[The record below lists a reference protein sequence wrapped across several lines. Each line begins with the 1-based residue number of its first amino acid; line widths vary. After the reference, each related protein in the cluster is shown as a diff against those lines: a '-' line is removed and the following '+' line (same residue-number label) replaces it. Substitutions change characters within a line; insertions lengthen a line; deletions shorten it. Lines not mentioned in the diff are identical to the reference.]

1 MRWNEFLDTANRLV
15 RGATEGDWRSA
26 VSRGY
31 YSVFHF
37 FRDLLT
43 AHGVNIG
50 QGGTSHF
57 NLYSGLANC
66 GDASVANIAARI
78 DDLRKARTRADY
90 DINRRFPQAQGLSL
104 VQEATR
110 LIQDF
115 QVVLSSVPPAQIAA
129 GAKRHLQSIGHIP

>member
-1 MRWNEFLDTANRLV
+1 MRWNEFLDTANRLA

-37 FRDLLT
+37 FRDLLL
-43 AHGVNIG
+43 ANGVNIG

-66 GDASVANIAARI
+66 GDASVAKTSARSGRGPI
-78 DDLRKARTRADY
+78 TISAGVFHKSRRSRWCKEQPGSFRTFKQC
-90 DINRRFPQAQGLSL
+90 FPPC
-104 VQEATR
+104 R
-110 LIQDF
+110 
-115 QVVLSSVPPAQIAA
+115 PPTSPP
-129 GAKRHLQSIGHIP
+129 GPRNT